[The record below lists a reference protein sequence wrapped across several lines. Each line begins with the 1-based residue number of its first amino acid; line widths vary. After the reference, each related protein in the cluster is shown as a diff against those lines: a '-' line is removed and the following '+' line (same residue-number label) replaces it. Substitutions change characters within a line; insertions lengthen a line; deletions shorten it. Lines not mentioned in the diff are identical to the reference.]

1 MSSERKSPLIKSIKN
16 LNTSKSPEPEQIY
29 AQVNMAAKRNS
40 VVKEAKNDAEKLL
53 KELEA
58 EIISSNNNN
67 GQEDTQK
74 IESDSIHD
82 QNDTLD
88 DDNIAKSGSKNSSI
102 SLEVTKIT
110 ITPQL
115 ENDNETNE
123 NLETTQSMEKSGK
136 TVALQFDE
144 VLSDV
149 DVEYL

>member
-1 MSSERKSPLIKSIKN
+1 MSIKN
-16 LNTSKSPEPEQIY
+16 LNTNKSPEPEQIY

-40 VVKEAKNDAEKLL
+40 VVKEAKNDAEKTL
-53 KELEA
+53 KELER
-58 EIISSNNNN
+58 EIISSNNNGN
-67 GQEDTQK
+67 DQGDTQEF
-74 IESDSIHD
+74 ESDGID
-82 QNDTLD
+82 NQNDSLVD
-88 DDNIAKSGSKNSSI
+88 DKLGSKRSSI
-102 SLEVTKIT
+102 SLEDSKIT

>member
-1 MSSERKSPLIKSIKN
+1 MSIKN
-16 LNTSKSPEPEQIY
+16 LNTNKSPEPEQIY

-40 VVKEAKNDAEKLL
+40 VVKEAKNDAEKTL
-53 KELEA
+53 KELER

-67 GQEDTQK
+67 DQGDTQEF
-74 IESDSIHD
+74 ESDGID
-82 QNDTLD
+82 NQNDSLVD
-88 DDNIAKSGSKNSSI
+88 DKLGSKRSSI
-102 SLEVTKIT
+102 SLEDTKIT

>member
-1 MSSERKSPLIKSIKN
+1 MSIKN

-40 VVKEAKNDAEKLL
+40 VVKEAKNDAEKTL
-53 KELEA
+53 KELER
-58 EIISSNNNN
+58 EIISSNNNDQ
-67 GQEDTQK
+67 GDTQEF
-74 IESDSIHD
+74 ESDGID
-82 QNDTLD
+82 NQNDSLVD
-88 DDNIAKSGSKNSSI
+88 DKLGSKRSSI
-102 SLEVTKIT
+102 SLEDTKIT

>member
-1 MSSERKSPLIKSIKN
+1 MSIKN

-53 KELEA
+53 KELEK
-58 EIISSNNNN
+58 EIISSNNNGN
-67 GQEDTQK
+67 GQGDTQEFENDG
-74 IESDSIHD
+74 INN
-82 QNDTLD
+82 QNDSLVD
-88 DDNIAKSGSKNSSI
+88 DKLGSKRSSI
-102 SLEVTKIT
+102 SLEDTKIT